1 MGVSTEGLWVAMI
14 QKARKCCVGQ
24 GMLGQRAKSND
35 GLSAGSDSQA
45 IDLLPYPMALTKT
58 NTDDLCLPT
67 TGYNPL
73 ILRWKKFL
81 YRYHLWTG
89 LYMLETH
96 ERIAFHIVVGPVV
109 LAACLYVGV
118 FFDGIVQGWRSSD

>member
-1 MGVSTEGLWVAMI
+1 MTA
-14 QKARKCCVGQ
+14 
-24 GMLGQRAKSND
+24 
-35 GLSAGSDSQA
+35 LSAGSDSHHEVRTT
-45 IDLLPYPMALTKT
+45 ITYPTTPIMALTKT

-96 ERIAFHIVVGPVV
+96 ERIAFHIVVGPVM

>member
-1 MGVSTEGLWVAMI
+1 MIQHEVWRCSRGKVAMTI
-14 QKARKCCVGQ
+14 LRRYNIVCAAGTPHTPQ
-24 GMLGQRAKSND
+24 QRT
-35 GLSAGSDSQA
+35 
-45 IDLLPYPMALTKT
+45 PRTTRTTTMALTKT

-67 TGYNPL
+67 TGHNPL
-73 ILRWKKFL
+73 ILRWEKFL